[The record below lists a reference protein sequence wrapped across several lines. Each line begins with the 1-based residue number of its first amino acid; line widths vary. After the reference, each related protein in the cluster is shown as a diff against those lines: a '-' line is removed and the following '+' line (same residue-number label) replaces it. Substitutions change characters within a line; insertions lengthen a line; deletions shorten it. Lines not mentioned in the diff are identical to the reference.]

1 MPYYDRCPNCDKEI
15 YAELHDYFM
24 SGSTDYGTYF
34 DFDCPHCKQALAIEV
49 ESTPIFLVTK
59 KENGYGTKSQNTT

>member
-1 MPYYDRCPNCDKEI
+1 MPYYDRCPNCDKDI
-15 YAELHDYFM
+15 DAELRDI
-24 SGSTDYGTYF
+24 SSLTDYRTYF